1 MVLHCCRNATS
12 HDDVVPANPSLIR
25 AAIAVGLVVSS
36 CSKRPDWT
44 DADWRP
50 GTPAQRIVA
59 GSVLSAESL
68 LEVMPKERLVG
79 VHTFAADARYSL
91 VADQAASLPLLGAS
105 PEQLLSVR
113 PDLVLVDAFTRS
125 ETVALLASA
134 DVPVIRTKD
143 PHSFEDIDA
152 NLRLLGRVTHL
163 DGEVEKIIADTQS
176 KVDEIRAAGQDLGDW
191 RLLSLDGALHTYGEG
206 SLFGL
211 MAITAGAR
219 NVAAEEGVGPFRKL
233 DIEEVLAWS
242 PDALVLS
249 GMPPANG
256 ELPEWVTQCPGL
268 DLLPCVAK
276 GRILYVPGRLLITTS
291 HRLVDSVDH
300 IQRQLLKWGKP

>member
-12 HDDVVPANPSLIR
+12 HDVVVSANPSLIS

-44 DADWRP
+44 RADWRP
-50 GTPAQRIVA
+50 DTPAQRIVA
-59 GSVLSAESL
+59 GSVLAAESL

-91 VADQAASLPLLGAS
+91 VADLAASLPLLGAS

-125 ETVALLASA
+125 ETLALLASA
-134 DVPVIRTKD
+134 EVPVVRTTD

-163 DGEVEKIIADTQS
+163 DAEVEKIIADSQS
-176 KVDEIRAAGQDLGDW
+176 KISEIRAAGQDIGDW

-268 DLLPCVAK
+268 DLLPCIAK

-291 HRLVDSVDH
+291 HRLVSSVDH